1 MDLSQLEINLRR
13 WILPR
18 VNKFVSKCI
27 IRSTNTV
34 KFFTNI
40 KTMVEFN
47 FFRQF
52 TLKNRIFSGFYDVL
66 CPKDIQDNSLL
77 LPEISLNDIVQ
88 FSFNF

>member
-1 MDLSQLEINLRR
+1 
-13 WILPR
+13 
-18 VNKFVSKCI
+18 
-27 IRSTNTV
+27 
-34 KFFTNI
+34 
-40 KTMVEFN
+40 MVEFN

-52 TLKNRIFSGFYDVL
+52 TLKNLIFSGFYDFL